1 MPPHGPVVI
10 APLVALAFA
19 AGCGPRPEPTLAP
32 ADGTLPPDL
41 VPAAEVVRRD
51 GLDPSANGLE
61 CLTWSVLDDE
71 AAIAAAFRRHGL
83 RERDPVAEAGI
94 DREALRREGLRL
106 EAVREESL
114 IEFLAELGGTSVAL
128 SVWHGQ
134 AIDWRELARRPVNGS
149 LVVMTDGRPRRLDAG
164 WLRLLVRGWT
174 LPLEDGAV
182 SEASLELRWSPDTPE
197 ASRVSIARPTRRP
210 ESQRLLG
217 PFRVEIPRE
226 TCLLILARPP
236 EDPAGSDGDAPS
248 RPETE
253 ASGARAG
260 TAGPPAD
267 LPQTLGETL
276 LREPGEPPRRTLLV
290 LRPRLPDILFPAVV
304 RIGGPSAKGPP
315 PPPAGEPAPR

>member
-1 MPPHGPVVI
+1 MRCPGLVVV
-10 APLVALAFA
+10 APLAALAVA
-19 AGCGPRPEPTLAP
+19 GGCGPRPEPTLSSAT
-32 ADGTLPPDL
+32 GTLPPDL

-83 RERDPVAEAGI
+83 REEDPVVEAGI
-94 DREALRREGLRL
+94 DREALRREGLRI
-106 EAVREESL
+106 EAVGEESL
-114 IEFLAELGGTSVAL
+114 VEFLAELGGTSVAL

-134 AIDWRELARRPVNGS
+134 AVDWRELARRPVNGS
-149 LVVMTDGRPRRLDAG
+149 LVVMTDGRARRLDAG

-197 ASRVSIARPTRRP
+197 AGRVTIARPTRRP

-217 PFRVEIPRE
+217 PFRIEIPRE
-226 TCLLILARPP
+226 TCLLVLALPP
-236 EDPAGSDGDAPS
+236 EDPARSDGLAPS
-248 RPETE
+248 RPETD
-253 ASGARAG
+253 ASGTRPG

-267 LPQTLGETL
+267 LPPTLGEAL
-276 LREPGEPPRRTLLV
+276 LREPGEPPRRTILV

-304 RIGGPSAKGPP
+304 RIDGPSVNGPP
-315 PPPAGEPAPR
+315 PPPAGEPATR

>member
-1 MPPHGPVVI
+1 MASG
-10 APLVALAFA
+10 
-19 AGCGPRPEPTLAP
+19 GCGPRPEPTLSP
-32 ADGTLPPDL
+32 AAGTLPPDL

-83 RERDPVAEAGI
+83 RETDPVVEAGI
-94 DREALRREGLRL
+94 DREALRREGLRI
-106 EAVREESL
+106 EAVREDSL

-134 AIDWRELARRPVNGS
+134 AVDWRELTRRPVNGS
-149 LVVMTDGRPRRLDAG
+149 LVVMSDGRPMRLEAG

-182 SEASLELRWSPDTPE
+182 SEASIELRWSPDTPE
-197 ASRVSIARPTRRP
+197 AGRVSIARPTRRP

-217 PFRVEIPRE
+217 PFRVEIPRG
-226 TCLLILARPP
+226 TCLLVLSRPP
-236 EDPAGSDGDAPS
+236 EGSAGSDDAPPT
-248 RPETE
+248 RPETD
-253 ASGARAG
+253 AAG
-260 TAGPPAD
+260 TRPGIAGPPAD
-267 LPQTLGETL
+267 LPLTLGGFL
-276 LREPGEPPRRTLLV
+276 LGEPGEPPRRTVLV

-304 RIGGPSAKGPP
+304 RIGGPSVNGPP
-315 PPPAGEPAPR
+315 PSPAGEPAPR